1 MTDFVKME
9 NDFLEK
15 WSEEYKDK
23 SFLKDGVIDEEIYF
37 KENTRVLFV
46 LKEANWINGRDD
58 MKKYLKDPDL
68 SKNWWKTW
76 NNIARWTLAL
86 LDGGEYSR
94 YISSEHRANIL
105 RRIAF
110 INLKKEGGDN
120 QADAVELI
128 EAAKEDKEYINKQ
141 IEMYRPDI
149 IICCGKSGKSN
160 ATILRDYVLQDN
172 ISEWKRLNNS
182 VYYYF
187 LNQNNKQ
194 IPIVSFVHPQMRG
207 GHKNFEKKYNIML
220 DIRDELINA
229 KNK

>member
-1 MTDFVKME
+1 MSEFKKME
-9 NDFLEK
+9 NDFLEDWAK
-15 WSEEYKDK
+15 NRNRS
-23 SFLKDGVIDEEIYF
+23 SFLKDGIIDVKTYF
-37 KENTRVLFV
+37 SENTKVLFI
-46 LKEANWINGRDD
+46 LKEANWPNGQGD
-58 MKKYLKDPDL
+58 MKEYLKNPQL
-68 SKNWWKTW
+68 QGNWWKTW
-76 NNIARWTLAL
+76 NNIARWTIAL
-86 LDGGEYSR
+86 LDGTSYPKTITREY
-94 YISSEHRANIL
+94 RATVL

-182 VYYYF
+182 VYYYL

-207 GHKNFEKKYNIML
+207 GHKNFEKKYNLML
-220 DIRDELINA
+220 GIRDELINA
-229 KNK
+229 QNK